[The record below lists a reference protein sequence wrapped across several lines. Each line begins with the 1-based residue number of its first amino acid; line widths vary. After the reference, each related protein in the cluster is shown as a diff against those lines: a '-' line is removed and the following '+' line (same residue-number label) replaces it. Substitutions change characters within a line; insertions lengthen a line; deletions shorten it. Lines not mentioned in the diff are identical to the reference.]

1 MQIAGMIF
9 QTHSR
14 VVK

>member
-1 MQIAGMIF
+1 MNFM

-14 VVK
+14 V